1 MNHSALRII
10 VTVMLAVASMTAVS
24 EPLSAQ
30 AQRLFDRATQAAKLG
45 ADTEVIPTK
54 DGRSFF
60 LVSEPQALRGKPHR
74 WVVSLHGSN
83 GFATRDLEIW
93 SPYLKDRNLGII
105 SLQWWFG
112 GGGTTQDYY
121 SPFDIY
127 READLLMRRMG
138 IKPGDAMLQGFSRGS
153 ANLYAVAALDRN
165 NGQRYFGLFVANA
178 GGASPDYPPTRAV
191 DSGRFGDM
199 PYKGTRWIT
208 AGVFHRIIGQMP
220 PHSVYVEPFAGS
232 AAVFFAK
239 ARAESSIL
247 IDRSQACIARLSA
260 VGRSAGVNVIQ
271 GDALE
276 ALPALLPELPA
287 DTVIYCDPPYLLST
301 RRGRVYYA
309 YEMSDQ
315 AHGHL
320 LALLKW
326 QAKCR
331 VLISGYPSELYGAV

>member
-1 MNHSALRII
+1 
-10 VTVMLAVASMTAVS
+10 MTYPGS
-24 EPLSAQ
+24 KAQ
-30 AQRLFDRATQAAKLG
+30 
-45 ADTEVIPTK
+45 
-54 DGRSFF
+54 
-60 LVSEPQALRGKPHR
+60 
-74 WVVSLHGSN
+74 
-83 GFATRDLEIW
+83 
-93 SPYLKDRNLGII
+93 
-105 SLQWWFG
+105 
-112 GGGTTQDYY
+112 
-121 SPFDIY
+121 
-127 READLLMRRMG
+127 
-138 IKPGDAMLQGFSRGS
+138 
-153 ANLYAVAALDRN
+153 
-165 NGQRYFGLFVANA
+165 
-178 GGASPDYPPTRAV
+178 
-191 DSGRFGDM
+191 
-199 PYKGTRWIT
+199 

-331 VLISGYPSELYGAV
+331 VLISGYPSELYGAVLRDWRCLTYRTRTRGRTVTECLWCNFPEPAELHDWRYAGANFRQRLYLKRLAGRWLAKLDAMPPRKAGYLLHAIAQRQARREDPDLAAPDLGMAARAPAPDPPLGSVAPVLALRASGTGPPYAPSHGP